1 MFEVFSDGVLVEGFH
16 VIFSYQGLYG
26 EQNTR
31 VWLSDLA
38 LIEVESINWYI
49 SCLLY

>member
-1 MFEVFSDGVLVEGFH
+1 MEFWWKDFTF
-16 VIFSYQGLYG
+16 FFNYQGLYG

-31 VWLSDLA
+31 VCLSDLA